1 MPRTVPPG
9 RIDPAIEADREEVD
23 VVRFAGKRGDG
34 CVFGEPGFP
43 KARPVLPA
51 LVPPRRVHAAIGV
64 DGEEIDAI

>member
-1 MPRTVPPG
+1 
-9 RIDPAIEADREEVD
+9 
-23 VVRFAGKRGDG
+23 
-34 CVFGEPGFP
+34 VFGEPGFP